1 MRNVFFAAIAAL
13 ATGFVLSSP
22 VQAGGFAP
30 VLKDASPTF
39 MLGIAVE
46 LGDTVNE
53 ADVGITS
60 KIVSSNR
67 PDQFIVGAGVS
78 YFPWAEKQFGLDL
91 GAGYNFSSFAALAS
105 YDILRW
111 KPQFSAGYVPTDK
124 DYECPPDNPYYYG
137 PDYGCGSVPPPP

>member
-1 MRNVFFAAIAAL
+1 MRNILFAAIAAL
-13 ATGFVLSSP
+13 ATGFVLSSA
-22 VQAGGFAP
+22 VQAGGVAP

-46 LGDTVNE
+46 LGDDMNE

-67 PDQFIVGAGVS
+67 PNQFVAGAGVS
-78 YFPWAEKQFGLDL
+78 YFPWAEKQFGIDL
-91 GAGYNFSSFAALAS
+91 GAGYNFSSVAALAS

-111 KPQFSAGYVPTDK
+111 KPQFSVGYVPTDK
-124 DYECPPDNPYYYG
+124 DYECPSEFPYYVSPG
-137 PDYGCGSVPPPP
+137 YGCTSAPPP